1 MNIYELINRYGRMNE
16 KEPFLPSE
24 AALYLNLLRKAN
36 SLHWQMPILC
46 PTSKLCA
53 EINVSKQTL
62 LGAREKLKT
71 RGLIDYAPGH
81 GKVSAPSYTII
92 GLTDNLTD
100 NLAGNLTDNL
110 TIYNINKYNN
120 INNNNNAREEK
131 LSFEELK
138 QRLSGDA
145 EWLANIHALLSKQYP
160 ITRVEVETKL
170 GEFFENLRCQGFNE
184 REGNDCRRYFF
195 YWLKKQ
201 LNTNNRNE
209 QHTKRQHDPRRG
221 SAITAK
227 SPKDYEGA
235 F

>member
-1 MNIYELINRYGRMNE
+1 MLSI
-16 KEPFLPSE
+16 
-24 AALYLNLLRKAN
+24 
-36 SLHWQMPILC
+36 
-46 PTSKLCA
+46 
-53 EINVSKQTL
+53 EIKVSKQAVID
-62 LGAREKLKT
+62 ARKKLKA
-71 RGLIDYAPGH
+71 RGLIDYAPGY
-81 GKVSAPSYTII
+81 GKVSAPSYTIT
-92 GLTDNLTD
+92 GLTEDLTDDLKDNLT
-100 NLAGNLTDNL
+100 GNLKDSLKDGLMDSLN
-110 TIYNINKYNN
+110 IYNIKDKDKY

-160 ITRVEVETKL
+160 ITQTEIKTKL
-170 GEFFENLRCQGFNE
+170 GEFFENLRCQGFKE
-184 REGNDCRRYFF
+184 REGDDCRRYFF